1 MALSPLDFGVC
12 GEIGDFSSWAEGG
25 HQPPL
30 GQVEAGLREPLSPG
44 PCGVGAAEDRIP
56 TFSVKRDLPDLS
68 PPGLAIPEPET
79 HRPPRPLPGSLG
91 HVPCRPVTPRPLLF
105 LRTPRPA
112 SSSSHDLLLLRPQP
126 GQHPACWGTETPFRG
141 REAEV

>member
-12 GEIGDFSSWAEGG
+12 GEIGDFSSWVEGG

-30 GQVEAGLREPLSPG
+30 GQVEAGLRERLSPG

-79 HRPPRPLPGSLG
+79 HRPPGPSLAASATCPVAPSHLG
-91 HVPCRPVTPRPLLF
+91 HF
-105 LRTPRPA
+105 
-112 SSSSHDLLLLRPQP
+112 S
-126 GQHPACWGTETPFRG
+126 F
-141 REAEV
+141 